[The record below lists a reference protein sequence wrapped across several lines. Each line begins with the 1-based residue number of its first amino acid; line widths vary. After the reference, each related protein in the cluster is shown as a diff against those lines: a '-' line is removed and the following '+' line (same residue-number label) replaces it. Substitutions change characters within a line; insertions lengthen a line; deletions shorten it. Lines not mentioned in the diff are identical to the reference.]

1 MIHHTR
7 KPEDAHLDGA
17 QPAFCVMK
25 PLQQHIA
32 GVKFL
37 VLKEILNT
45 IAVIK
50 PQTNELWYGYVQLLF
65 YRNQINSGGGGVL
78 KFFPNITGGT

>member
-32 GVKFL
+32 GQLDV
-37 VLKEILNT
+37 EIQCSK
-45 IAVIK
+45 V
-50 PQTNELWYGYVQLLF
+50 E
-65 YRNQINSGGGGVL
+65 
-78 KFFPNITGGT
+78 